1 MLKYSK
7 YLLTFA
13 ALSAKATPSTQGP
26 GIGISVSEDGVNR
39 GINVIIPYI
48 FQYIGDISVPEVDF
62 DGGYLKNIKMHIEEP
77 AGDDVKLGFVHENN
91 GAEFTVNNAKCDI
104 TSDFHYKW
112 GFISVDG
119 KADIKINK
127 AAIDIELDSSTQE
140 STPSYELAP
149 KLDTKKFTI
158 DLNPNDIDITLT
170 GGFVAKIANIL
181 IPTLKNSVIPDVIKQ
196 VESQVPTIINGQV
209 DDDLKIYGSQQEIP
223 FLGGVTADYA
233 QVGGPQFTDSSIFQM
248 GLNGTFFDKNNV
260 KAPTGSPAAFT
271 IHDP

>member
-1 MLKYSK
+1 LLATINLEIIVNLTIDDGW
-7 YLLTFA
+7 YLGLNLFDHIWDHGVFEGWD
-13 ALSAKATPSTQGP
+13 QD
-26 GIGISVSEDGVNR
+26 IG
-39 GINVIIPYI
+39 
-48 FQYIGDISVPEVDF
+48 
-62 DGGYLKNIKMHIEEP
+62 
-77 AGDDVKLGFVHENN
+77 
-91 GAEFTVNNAKCDI
+91 
-104 TSDFHYKW
+104 
-112 GFISVDG
+112 
-119 KADIKINK
+119 
-127 AAIDIELDSSTQE
+127 
-140 STPSYELAP
+140 

-170 GGFVAKIANIL
+170 GGLVAKIANIL